1 MTFFVLLPN
10 PQVLKLKDYASTGST
25 WEATEGEFPMLE
37 SLPIEFSDLK
47 YLIMGLVLDE
57 CRRLRKIP
65 DGIGEISTV
74 ELIEVKGK
82 AEMSLV
88 N

>member
-10 PQVLKLKDYASTGST
+10 PQVLKLKDYACTGSK
-25 WEATEGEFPMLE
+25 WEATEGEF
-37 SLPIEFSDLK
+37 LPIEFSDLE

-57 CRRLRKIP
+57 CRWLRKIP